1 MGFAA
6 NQPQT
11 KFINPANTGDFP
23 TFEQLD
29 AAPTYAS
36 QFSGGKTYGLT
47 FNVGGKEYSYV
58 PNNIAYNG
66 GLTAGDNTYL
76 LPYFT
81 DQKNLD
87 QFSQNSKDLDLT
99 GTSLDSYLK
108 QQGLSTTGFLVPYNK
123 VVYDAAVNPVPT
135 STLGGDLS
143 GLQQQNGQIVY
154 GLSGGHGQRYS
165 TTTGE
170 VHDPYTEE
178 HSILGDLFSG
188 NIGGALQGI
197 VDHAGDFAKIAASYY
212 AGGAISDALG
222 GMTGGESSI
231 FSDVPSLPYTP
242 QEAGAPVQ
250 VASAS
255 SNLPALTPASAL
267 PSVAPVATDTNT
279 YSLANLTSP
288 EVVAPV
294 VAGTALST
302 LGSTG
307 ASALPAAST
316 VAPVA
321 SSIAPV
327 ASTIAPVTSTVAP
340 SLASSGTGLV
350 APTTVG
356 TSLSSG
362 VSGLGA
368 TGGNTANLSTMGSAQ
383 GLTGTSPTGALL
395 GETGG
400 SLAYGGIGAGLG
412 SSLAGS
418 AVGNGIGGL
427 GTSALTSALGS
438 GAGSALGSITG
449 STLGD
454 MALIQG
460 GTGLLQSILGSNAA
474 KTGADLQ
481 SQAALAGIDLQK
493 QIFNTINQQQAPY
506 RTAGY
511 NALNQLGGLGSGS
524 YQQYDAA
531 GNPTTMGT
539 GTGYLTK
546 QFGPA
551 DLQAG
556 LAPNYDFM
564 LQQGQMANQR
574 AANVGGGGLGGNAL
588 QGLQNYTQNYAG
600 NAYQNAF
607 NNYQSQRTGIYNT
620 LAGIAGIGQQGQTAS
635 NTAATNMANANTS
648 LGVGSAASQAAG
660 QVGSATAYGNALGNL
675 GSGLTLATLLN
686 QRGNATMP
694 LA

>member
-6 NQPQT
+6 NQSSSL
-11 KFINPANTGDFP
+11 INPANEGNFP
-23 TFEQLD
+23 TFAQLD

-47 FNVGGKEYSYV
+47 FNVGGQEYSYV
-58 PNNIAYNG
+58 PNNIANNG

-81 DQKNLD
+81 DQKNVD
-87 QFSQNSKDLDLT
+87 NFNQNSKNLDLT
-99 GTSLDSYLK
+99 GTSLDGYLK
-108 QQGLSTTGFLVPYNK
+108 SQGLSTNGYLVPYNK
-123 VVYDAAVNPVPT
+123 VVYDSYVNPVPT
-135 STLGGDLS
+135 STLQGDLV
-143 GLQQQNGQIVY
+143 GLKKEDGNIVY
-154 GLSGGHGQRYS
+154 GLSGGSGARYS

-170 VHDPYTEE
+170 VHDPKVTYSS
-178 HSILGDLFSG
+178 SILDNILSG

-197 VDHAGDFAKIAASYY
+197 ADHAGDFAAIAAGYY
-212 AGGAISDALG
+212 GGAALSEALG
-222 GMTGGESSI
+222 PALSEAMGGASLA
-231 FSDVPSLPYTP
+231 DLPPVPPTLPSFG
-242 QEAGAPVQ
+242 EGVQ
-250 VASAS
+250 VASTDPNAGLAS
-255 SNLPALTPASAL
+255 LIPPTTSASVLPAVTPA
-267 PSVAPVATDTNT
+267 VTDTT
-279 YSLANLTSP
+279 LAGLSP
-288 EVVAPV
+288 EVLANITAPEIVVPAVAG
-294 VAGTALST
+294 GTALST
-302 LGSTG
+302 LGTT
-307 ASALPAAST
+307 A
-316 VAPVA
+316 
-321 SSIAPV
+321 APV
-327 ASTIAPVTSTVAP
+327 ASTVAPVTSTVAP
-340 SLASSGTGLV
+340 SVASSGTGLV
-350 APTTVG
+350 APTTASLG
-356 TSLSSG
+356 GAEGLTS
-362 VSGLGA
+362 
-368 TGGNTANLSTMGSAQ
+368 GNTQNLSTMGGAQ
-383 GLTGTSPTGALL
+383 GLTGALPTTGTTVGA
-395 GETGG
+395 TGG
-400 SLAYGGIGAGLG
+400 GLSAGGLGTGIGA
-412 SSLAGS
+412 SLAGS
-418 AVGNGIGGL
+418 ALGNGIGGA
-427 GTSALTSALGS
+427 GTSALSGALGS
-438 GAGSALGSITG
+438 SLGSLTG

-474 KTGADLQ
+474 QSGANAQ
-481 SQAALAGIDLQK
+481 SAAAQAGIDLQK

-511 NALNQLGGLGSGS
+511 NALNQLGGLGSGA
-524 YQQYDAA
+524 YQMYDAA

-620 LAGIAGIGQQGQTAS
+620 LAGIAGIGQSGQTAA
-635 NTAATNMANANTS
+635 NTAATNMANANTG
-648 LGVGSAASQAAG
+648 LGVGSAAAQAAG

-686 QRGNATMP
+686 QRGNATLP
-694 LA
+694 VA

>member
-11 KFINPANTGDFP
+11 KFINPANQGNFP

-36 QFSGGKTYGLT
+36 QFAGGKTYGLT

-108 QQGLSTTGFLVPYNK
+108 KQGLSTTGFLVPYDK

-197 VDHAGDFAKIAASYY
+197 VDHAGDFAKIAATYY
-212 AGGAISDALG
+212 VGSAIGDALG
-222 GMTGGESSI
+222 PAFAEATGGTQV
-231 FSDVPSLPYTP
+231 SDLPPVPTSLPSFG
-242 QEAGAPVQ
+242 EGVQ
-250 VASAS
+250 VASNTP
-255 SNLPALTPASAL
+255 NLPALTPASVL
-267 PSVAPVATDTNT
+267 PSVAPVATDTT
-279 YSLANLTSP
+279 LAGLSPEVLANLPSA

-294 VAGTALST
+294 VAGGTALST
-302 LGSTG
+302 LG
-307 ASALPAAST
+307 
-316 VAPVA
+316 A
-321 SSIAPV
+321 SSAAPAV
-327 ASTIAPVTSTVAP
+327 AST
-340 SLASSGTGLV
+340 GTGLV

-362 VSGLGA
+362 ASGLGA
-368 TGGNTANLSTMGSAQ
+368 TAGNPANLSTMGGVQ
-383 GLTGTSPTGALL
+383 GLTGVSPTGTLV

-400 SLAYGGIGAGLG
+400 ALSAGGLGTGIGA
-412 SSLAGS
+412 SAAGS
-418 AVGNGIGGL
+418 AIGNGIGGV
-427 GTSALTSALGS
+427 GTSALGGALGS
-438 GAGSALGSITG
+438 SLGSITG

-460 GTGLLQSILGSNAA
+460 GTGLLQSVLGSNAA

-511 NALNQLGGLGSGS
+511 NALNQLGGLGTGAF
-524 YQQYDAA
+524 QQYDSA

-546 QFGPA
+546 QFGPS

-620 LAGIAGIGQQGQTAS
+620 LAGIAGIGQSGQTAS
-635 NTAATNMANANTS
+635 NQAATNMANTNTN
-648 LGVGSAASQAAG
+648 LGVGSAAAQAAG